1 MVHRCPHCR
10 TQLNTHGFSA
20 GQIISCGVCNN
31 QFQLP
36 SANVVQPSARPVA
49 SVMPNT
55 DRSSVRRSGR
65 RNASGADQNTNLA
78 LALAGVI
85 ALIIGVF
92 APFMSIGQLSISL
105 FGSLQRSE
113 GLSRGLVCALLVFV
127 GIACSITYFFTKKKV
142 YLLIGAVVSTIAPL
156 ILLEFYIYL
165 TNPNSDVPEQITFA
179 QAFSMIVKPSLEF
192 GFFLLVLGAALLYFG
207 AFLKSR

>member
-1 MVHRCPHCR
+1 MLHICPHCKS
-10 TQLNTHGFSA
+10 QLNTHGFAA
-20 GQIISCGVCNN
+20 GQVITCGACNN

-49 SVMPNT
+49 SVIPNT
-55 DRSSVRRSGR
+55 HRSSVRRSGR

-78 LALAGVI
+78 LAVAGVI

-92 APFMSIGQLSISL
+92 APFMSIGLLSISL
-105 FGSLQRSE
+105 FGSLQKSE

-127 GIACSITYFFTKKKV
+127 GIACSITYFSTKKKV
-142 YLLIGAVVSTIAPL
+142 CLLIGAIISTIAPL
-156 ILLEFYIYL
+156 ILLEFYIDL
-165 TNPNSDVPEQITFA
+165 TNATSDVPGNNTFA
-179 QAFSMIVKPSLEF
+179 QALSMIVKPSLEF
-192 GFFLLVLGAALLYFG
+192 GFFLLVLGPALLYFG